1 MTGSLKEA
9 GLRESVRTNRNCIR
23 GTAVWVS
30 NHIFTKPAANK
41 HCCVDAAGIDFKD
54 KCLTRGDLGDVCREV
69 SRGHSTVIV
78 CLLREG
84 LKVNRSKL
92 SWDELGMY
100 GSNPS
105 PVQAHHEEEQGR
117 KFTDG

>member
-1 MTGSLKEA
+1 M
-9 GLRESVRTNRNCIR
+9 
-23 GTAVWVS
+23 S
-30 NHIFTKPAANK
+30 NHIFTKLVANK

-54 KCLTRGDLGDVCREV
+54 KCLTQGDLDRICREV
-69 SRGHSTVIV
+69 STSHSTVIV

-92 SWDELGMY
+92 SWDELGIY

>member
-9 GLRESVRTNRNCIR
+9 KLQESVRTNRNCIR

-54 KCLTRGDLGDVCREV
+54 KCLTRGDLDEIMSRSQQKPWGGDHR
-69 SRGHSTVIV
+69 SG
-78 CLLREG
+78 EG
-84 LKVNRSKL
+84 LNINRSEL
-92 SWDELGMY
+92 RRDE
-100 GSNPS
+100 
-105 PVQAHHEEEQGR
+105 QDIWQ
-117 KFTDG
+117 